1 MLDLRHGRTLLVIG
15 WMLIAIIVV
24 GSLTP
29 AGVDVRF
36 LLSDKVRHLTSYL
49 VIMVY
54 FSGLYPRERHLM
66 LALAFFLMGAM
77 LELLQGALTM
87 TRHMDFIDLT
97 ANTLG
102 IVLGFVFARLGLAQ
116 WPRLI
121 DR

>member
-1 MLDLRHGRTLLVIG
+1 
-15 WMLIAIIVV
+15 
-24 GSLTP
+24 
-29 AGVDVRF
+29 
-36 LLSDKVRHLTSYL
+36 
-49 VIMVY
+49 MVY
-54 FSGLYPRERHLM
+54 FSGLYPRERHPL
-66 LALAFFLMGAM
+66 LALAFFLLGAM
-77 LELLQGALTM
+77 LEVLQGAVTA

>member
-15 WMLIAIIVV
+15 WVLIAIIVV

-66 LALAFFLMGAM
+66 LSLAFFLMGAM
-77 LELLQGALTM
+77 LELLQGALTT

>member
-1 MLDLRHGRTLLVIG
+1 MLSLRYGRTLLLIG
-15 WMLIAIIVV
+15 WLLIVAIVI

-29 AGVDVRF
+29 AGADVKF
-36 LLSDKVRHLTSYL
+36 LLSDKVRHLSSYL
-49 VIMVY
+49 ILMVY
-54 FSGLYPRERHLM
+54 FCGLYPRERHPM
-66 LALAFFLMGAM
+66 LALAFFLLGAM
-77 LELLQGALTM
+77 LEVLQGTLTT
-87 TRHMDFIDLT
+87 TRYMDVIDLT

>member
-15 WMLIAIIVV
+15 WVLIAIIVV

-54 FSGLYPRERHLM
+54 FSGLYPRERHVM

-77 LELLQGALTM
+77 LELLQGALTT

>member
-77 LELLQGALTM
+77 LELLQGALTT